1 MGFFIEKALPEHII
15 SSKMR
20 LQVYKPNAK
29 STGNAA
35 TFEVGYRDGKPEFY
49 VSFIKQSGW
58 DPKTKNGSFKGNKDD
73 PSKNINMKLNEFE
86 LGEILNA
93 FNRFLPWSGFHSFG
107 GNNTSLLL
115 SPWKKSKNVKLKAGN
130 ESIDVHAYGFS
141 VFRSGTSFA
150 IALEP
155 GEIEVLKE
163 LIKYFYKVTFDK
175 KAEDQKKYLQ
185 SRASYT
191 PSKTTPVP
199 AAKVEPKVEPK
210 SQAIAEEE
218 VPF

>member
-1 MGFFIEKALPEHII
+1 MGFFVEKAYPEYII

-20 LQVYKPNAK
+20 LQIYKPNAK

-58 DPKTKNGSFKGNKDD
+58 DSKTNNGSFKGNKDD

-163 LIKYFYKVTFDK
+163 LIKYFYRVIFDK
-175 KAEDQKKYLQ
+175 KAADQKKYLQ
-185 SRASYT
+185 SRSRASHND
-191 PSKTTPVP
+191 PKPNEE
-199 AAKVEPKVEPK
+199 AKVEPKEVSKTQPK
-210 SQAIAEEE
+210 VDEE

>member
-1 MGFFIEKALPEHII
+1 MGFFIEKADADHTI

-20 LQVYKPNAK
+20 LQVYKPNSK
-29 STGNAA
+29 STGSAA

-58 DPKTKNGSFKGNKDD
+58 DSNTKTGSFKGNKDD
-73 PSKNINMKLNEFE
+73 PSKNINTKLNEFE

-107 GNNTSLLL
+107 DNNTSFLLT
-115 SPWKKSKNVKLKAGN
+115 PWKKSKNIKLKTGN
-130 ESIDVHAYGFS
+130 ESIDVHAFGLS

-163 LIKYFYKVTFDK
+163 LIKYFYKTTFEK
-175 KAEDQKKYLQ
+175 KASDQRKYLQ
-185 SRASYT
+185 DRSSGPYRN
-191 PSKTTPVP
+191 SKPKAEVKEE
-199 AAKVEPKVEPK
+199 AEKEPKP
-210 SQAIAEEE
+210 QAKTDEEI
-218 VPF
+218 PF